1 MWINMHVCE
10 FRAHVHVL
18 FNVLRTSYLLWDVLG
33 CFSFLS
39 FVQTLWVLLFFYIP
53 LPNLH
58 ICDIYCYIY
67 MPNICNIYATY
78 MWHSCGIYVTRML
91 DVGIW
96 DLWAVI
102 WCIYVT
108 CMLTYMLHKCVS
120 YVKYMLNICDIY
132 MTYLSHTAV
141 CACMHIYIYIY
152 IYMQIIFD
160 PILSFF
166 SILCIYNTSMHAN
179 SNSRSFTIFH
189 AYKCMR
195 TFCIRS

>member
-1 MWINMHVCE
+1 
-10 FRAHVHVL
+10 
-18 FNVLRTSYLLWDVLG
+18 
-33 CFSFLS
+33 
-39 FVQTLWVLLFFYIP
+39 
-53 LPNLH
+53 
-58 ICDIYCYIY
+58 
-67 MPNICNIYATY
+67 

-141 CACMHIYIYIY
+141 CACMHIYICRLYLIQY
-152 IYMQIIFD
+152 YHFSAFCAFIIHACMQTAIHAHS
-160 PILSFF
+160 LSSMLISAWEHFV
-166 SILCIYNTSMHAN
+166 SEAKKNTKIGTKYYVNYTYLFVPHAN
-179 SNSRSFTIFH
+179 LLIHILIVFEVV
-189 AYKCMR
+189 
-195 TFCIRS
+195 